1 VVEDVDKS
9 IGEKMVYEEF
19 LEAPEATTSSTSS
32 ETISSSEASDPAA
45 LSTMSSEVETSY
57 QQESLGKEVPLATNY
72 APGKFT
78 DPVPPTAPKL

>member
-19 LEAPEATTSSTSS
+19 LEAPEATTSST
-32 ETISSSEASDPAA
+32 SSEASDPAA